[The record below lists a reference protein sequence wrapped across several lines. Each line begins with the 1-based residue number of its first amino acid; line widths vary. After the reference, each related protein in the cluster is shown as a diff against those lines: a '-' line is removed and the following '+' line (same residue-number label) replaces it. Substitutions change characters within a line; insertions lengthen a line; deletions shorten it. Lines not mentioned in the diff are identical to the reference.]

1 MAIPNNES
9 WRYAAP
15 NAVTAANIAAGFG
28 SICAAANGRFE
39 AAVYLLVLAVLLDM
53 ADGRVAR
60 RFNATSELGQQLDSF
75 SDAISFCAA
84 PAFLVQRALLTELEG
99 IGVAV
104 SITYVLAGVF
114 RLARFNLESDAHGK
128 AAKTC
133 GVPTP
138 IAAGYL
144 MALALMRTQISP
156 QAAALVV
163 LFFAGLMISRI
174 PLPETN
180 ARGVLGFAFFIGFWN
195 YMAVVFRPNWYT
207 VGWWNVWNV
216 VILLIARAQE
226 RKLRAEVE
234 A

>member
-1 MAIPNNES
+1 MRKRES

-28 SICAAANGRFE
+28 SMCAAANGRFE
-39 AAVYLLVLAVLLDM
+39 AAVYLLVLSILLDL

-84 PAFLVQRALLTELEG
+84 PAFLIQRALLTELQG

-114 RLARFNLESDAHGK
+114 RLARFNLTSDAHGK
-128 AAKTC
+128 ATKTC

-144 MALALMRTQISP
+144 MVLTLIRDDISP
-156 QAAALVV
+156 QAAAFVV
-163 LFFAGLMISRI
+163 LCFAALMISRLQ
-174 PLPETN
+174 LPEVSV
-180 ARGVLGFAFFIGFWN
+180 RGALGMAFFIGFWSF
-195 YMAVVFRPNWYT
+195 MLVIMRPNWFT
-207 VGWWNVWNV
+207 VGWWTAWNL
-216 VILLIARAQE
+216 VILLIARFQE
-226 RKLRAEVE
+226 RKLQMSEV
-234 A
+234 

>member
-1 MAIPNNES
+1 MPRRDS

-28 SICAAANGRFE
+28 SMCAAANGRFE
-39 AAVYLLVLAVLLDM
+39 AAVYLLVLAILLDL

-84 PAFLVQRALLTELEG
+84 PAFLIQRALLTELEG

-104 SITYVLAGVF
+104 SITYVVAGVF
-114 RLARFNLESDAHGK
+114 RLARFNLTSDAHGK
-128 AAKTC
+128 AEKTC

-144 MALALMRTQISP
+144 MVLTLIRDDISP
-156 QAAALVV
+156 QAAAFVV
-163 LFFAGLMISRI
+163 LCFAGLMISRFS
-174 PLPETN
+174 LPEVEV
-180 ARGVLGFAFFIGFWN
+180 RGALGFAFFIGFWS
-195 YMAVVFRPNWYT
+195 YMLVVLRPNWFT
-207 VGWWNVWNV
+207 IGWWNAWNL

-226 RKLRAEVE
+226 RKFQTSE

>member
-1 MAIPNNES
+1 MPNRDS

-28 SICAAANGRFE
+28 SMLAAANGRFE
-39 AAVYLLVLAVLLDM
+39 VAVYLLVLSILLDM

-84 PAFLVQRALLTELEG
+84 PAFLIQRALLTELEG

-114 RLARFNLESDAHGK
+114 RLARFNLISDAHGK
-128 AAKTC
+128 AEKTC
-133 GVPTP
+133 GLPTP

-144 MALALMRTQISP
+144 MALALIRDDISP

-163 LFFAGLMISRI
+163 LFFAGFMISRI
-174 PLPETN
+174 PLPEIPR
-180 ARGVLGFAFFIGFWN
+180 RGLLGAAFFIGFWSF
-195 YMAVVFRPNWYT
+195 MVVVMRPNWYT
-207 VGWWNVWNV
+207 IGFWNAWNV
-216 VILLIARAQE
+216 VILLMAKAQE
-226 RKLRAEVE
+226 RKLAASE

>member
-1 MAIPNNES
+1 MPNRES

-28 SICAAANGRFE
+28 SMLAAANGRFE
-39 AAVYLLVLAVLLDM
+39 VAVYLLVLSILLDL

-84 PAFLVQRALLTELEG
+84 PAFLIQRALLTELEG
-99 IGVAV
+99 IGVAI

-114 RLARFNLESDAHGK
+114 RLARFNLMSDAHGK
-128 AAKTC
+128 AQKTC
-133 GVPTP
+133 GLPTP

-144 MALALMRTQISP
+144 MALTLIRDDIPP
-156 QAAALVV
+156 QAAAIVV
-163 LFFAGLMISRI
+163 LFFAGFMISRV
-174 PLPETN
+174 PLPEVPP
-180 ARGVLGFAFFIGFWN
+180 RGALGLAFFIGFWS
-195 YMAVVFRPNWYT
+195 YIVVIMKPNWYT
-207 VGWWNVWNV
+207 IGFWNAWNVI
-216 VILLIARAQE
+216 ILLMAKAHE
-226 RKLRAEVE
+226 RKLAASE

>member
-1 MAIPNNES
+1 MPKIES

-15 NAVTAANIAAGFG
+15 NAVTSANIAAGFG

-39 AAVYLLVLAVLLDM
+39 IAVYLLLLAILLDL

-60 RFNATSELGQQLDSF
+60 RFNATSQLGQQLDSF

-128 AAKTC
+128 AEKTC

-144 MALALMRTQISP
+144 MVLALMRHDISP
-156 QAAALVV
+156 QVAALVV
-163 LFFAGLMISRI
+163 LLLAGMMISRV
-174 PLPETN
+174 PLPETS
-180 ARGVLGFAFFIGFWN
+180 ARGALGFALFVGFWN
-195 YMAVVFRPNWYT
+195 YIAIVVWPNWYT
-207 VGWWNVWNV
+207 VGWWSVWNV
-216 VILLIARAQE
+216 VILVIARAQE
-226 RKLRAEVE
+226 RKLRASE
-234 A
+234 AGA

>member
-1 MAIPNNES
+1 MRKSES

-28 SICAAANGRFE
+28 SMCAAANGKFE
-39 AAVYLLVLAVLLDM
+39 VAVYLLVLAILLDM

-138 IAAGYL
+138 IAGGYL
-144 MALALMRTQISP
+144 MVLTLMRNDIPP
-156 QAAALVV
+156 QAAAIIV
-163 LFFAGLMISRI
+163 LLFAALMISRV
-174 PLPETN
+174 PLPEVS
-180 ARGVLGFAFFIGFWN
+180 ARGALAFAFFIGFWN
-195 YMAVVFRPNWYT
+195 YIAVVLWPNWYT

-216 VILLIARAQE
+216 VILIIAKAQE
-226 RKLRAEVE
+226 RKLRASE
-234 A
+234 AGA